1 MVIVFKQQHTI
12 NLIIMTNPAQ
22 IPKQDPRYVLLDKIN
37 KKYYD
42 DDEHCYVVTLP
53 IKKYKD
59 YVYKFYDHPTHP
71 VSTIEVFVIDDFERW
86 YASDCIG
93 DMYSCH
99 VKESFIYTYGINRIS
114 YDDKRIQF
122 LENNLS
128 FHI

>member
-1 MVIVFKQQHTI
+1 
-12 NLIIMTNPAQ
+12 MTTPAQ
-22 IPKQDPRYVLLDKIN
+22 IPKQDPRYVLLENIN
-37 KKYYD
+37 KKCYD
-42 DDEHCYVVTLP
+42 DDEDCYIVRLP

-71 VSTIEVFVIDDFERW
+71 VSTIDVFIIDDYDRW
-86 YASDCIG
+86 YESGGIG

-99 VKESFIYTYGINRIS
+99 IKESFIYTYGINRIS
-114 YDDKRIQF
+114 YDDKRIKF

>member
-1 MVIVFKQQHTI
+1 MNTEHTI
-12 NLIIMTNPAQ
+12 QRIS
-22 IPKQDPRYVLLDKIN
+22 KQDQRYVLLDKIN

-42 DDEHCYVVTLP
+42 SDEECYTVTLP

-86 YASDCIG
+86 YESDCIG

-99 VKESFIYTYGINRIS
+99 IKESFIYTYGINRIS

-122 LENNLS
+122 LENNLP